1 MINNLLRFT
10 IWILFNIT
18 ETKQIIPDRVT
29 MTKNSFEPIFKD
41 GSLVIGQDQ
50 DNLGRYGGGF
60 DARQAFSGELAQL
73 EIWNKEL
80 SISDIEKIA
89 NCKIMS
95 VMESYRVVSWF
106 SEKWETNNVELKDIT
121 MENLCM
127 VNPSDFSFGY
137 WHFTQLQS
145 GTLRKYF
152 GKENIYTW

>member
-1 MINNLLRFT
+1 
-10 IWILFNIT
+10 
-18 ETKQIIPDRVT
+18 
-29 MTKNSFEPIFKD
+29 MTKDSFQPIFKD

-50 DNLGRYGGGF
+50 DNLGKYGGGF

-95 VMESYRVVSWF
+95 VMESYKVVSWF

-127 VNPSDFSFGY
+127 VNPGDFSFGY
-137 WHFTQLQS
+137 IDTSLNLKWHFEKIFWQVKHPYLVTFVIICSKSLFS
-145 GTLRKYF
+145 
-152 GKENIYTW
+152 NC

>member
-1 MINNLLRFT
+1 M
-10 IWILFNIT
+10 
-18 ETKQIIPDRVT
+18 KQIIPGRVS
-29 MTKNSFEPIFKD
+29 MTKDSFEPIFKD

-50 DNLGRYGGGF
+50 DNLGKYGGGF

-73 EIWNKEL
+73 EIWNEEL

-95 VMESYRVVSWF
+95 VMESYKVVSWF

-127 VNPSDFSFGY
+127 DNPGDFSFGY
-137 WHFTQLQS
+137 IDTSLNSKVALW
-145 GTLRKYF
+145 
-152 GKENIYTW
+152 ENILASKTSTLGNICNYLQ